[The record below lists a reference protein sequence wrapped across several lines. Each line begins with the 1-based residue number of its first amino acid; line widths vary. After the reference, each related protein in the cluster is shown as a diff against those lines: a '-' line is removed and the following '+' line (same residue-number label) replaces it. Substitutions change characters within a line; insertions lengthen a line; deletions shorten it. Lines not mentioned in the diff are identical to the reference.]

1 MLFRLSAG
9 SSFAF
14 PPDYS
19 MSATAARV
27 LQQIAALGPVDVVVV
42 AQPYLA
48 MNVTPATLRRYPA
61 GRAEPGSLG

>member
-1 MLFRLSAG
+1 
-9 SSFAF
+9 
-14 PPDYS
+14 